1 MSAPTRALVALAEL
15 GVAHVVHRFDADN
28 AEGGYGLAAA
38 RMLGADEDRVFK
50 TLLAS
55 VDGRPVV
62 AVVPVASRL
71 STKAVALALA
81 AKRCEMMA
89 PRDAERLTGYVVGGI
104 SPFGQRTRLATVV
117 DESALGHP
125 TVFVSAGRRGLD
137 VELDPND
144 LVAVCLATVA
154 PITS

>member
-1 MSAPTRALVALAEL
+1 MSAPTRALVALADL
-15 GVAHVVHRFDADN
+15 GIYHVVHRFEADG
-28 AEGGYGLAAA
+28 ADGGYGLAAA
-38 RMLGADEDRVFK
+38 RMLGVDEERVFK

-55 VDGRPVV
+55 VDGRAVV
-62 AVVPVASRL
+62 AVVPVSSRL
-71 STKAVALALA
+71 SPKAVATALG

-104 SPFGQRTRLATVV
+104 SPFGQRTRLPTVV
-117 DESALGHP
+117 DGTALAHR

-144 LVAVCLATVA
+144 LVAACAATVA
-154 PITS
+154 PITA

>member
-1 MSAPTRALVALAEL
+1 VSAPTRALVALEAL
-15 GVAHVVHRFDADN
+15 GVAHVVHRFEADG
-28 AEGGYGLAAA
+28 AEGGYGLVAAQ
-38 RMLGADEDRVFK
+38 MLGVDDARVFK

-55 VDGRPVV
+55 VDGRAVV

-71 STKAVALALA
+71 STKAVAAALG

-117 DESALGHP
+117 DGTALSHP

-144 LVAVCLATVA
+144 LVAACSATIA
-154 PITS
+154 SITA